1 MRRREFITLLGGAAV
16 ARPFPARAQKT
27 RHIPKIGTLWHAGNE
42 QEEAPYLNALRQG
55 LRDLGYVEGHNIV
68 LENRF
73 ANEQYERFNAQAAE
87 LAALQV
93 QVLVAVTR
101 PAAIAAQRA
110 TSTIPIVFVL
120 VADPVANK
128 LVASFNRPGG
138 NLTGLSQMAL
148 DLTGKRLE
156 IFKEAIGISRLAFL
170 VNPADR
176 QYARVMVEETES
188 ASRQLNMTIRPI
200 EVSKPSDLEG
210 AFSAMVQD
218 DIKAVSVVNDAM
230 FWNERKQIATLAVRH
245 RMPSMFAIRAHVDEG
260 GFISYGPSYHALFH
274 RAAAYIDKILK
285 GERPAD
291 LPVERP
297 TKFEL
302 VINLKTAKA
311 LGLDIPPTLL
321 ARADEVIE

>member
-16 ARPFPARAQKT
+16 AWPLPARAQKT

-93 QVLVAVTR
+93 QVIVAVTR

-176 QYARVMVEETES
+176 QYARTMVEETES
-188 ASRQLNMTIRPI
+188 ASRQLQMAIKPI

-218 DIKAVSVVNDAM
+218 DIKAVSVINDAM
-230 FWNERKQIATLAVRH
+230 FWNERKQIATLALQH
-245 RMPSMFAIRAHVDEG
+245 KIPSMFAIRAHVDDG
-260 GFISYGPSYHALFH
+260 GLISYGPSYHALFH

-285 GERPAD
+285 GETPAD

-311 LGLDIPPTLL
+311 LGLDLPATVL